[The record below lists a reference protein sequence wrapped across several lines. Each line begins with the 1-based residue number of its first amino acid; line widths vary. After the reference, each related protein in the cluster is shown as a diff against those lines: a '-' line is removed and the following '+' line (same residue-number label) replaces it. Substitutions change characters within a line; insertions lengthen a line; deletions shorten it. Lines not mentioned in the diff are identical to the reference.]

1 MNCGFLENSM
11 EYFFSLLFLFF
22 GFGLVVLQMSG
33 GWLSKSLIEDD
44 CPV

>member
-1 MNCGFLENSM
+1 MASWEILWNI
-11 EYFFSLLFLFF
+11 FFSLLFLFF

-44 CPV
+44 FPV